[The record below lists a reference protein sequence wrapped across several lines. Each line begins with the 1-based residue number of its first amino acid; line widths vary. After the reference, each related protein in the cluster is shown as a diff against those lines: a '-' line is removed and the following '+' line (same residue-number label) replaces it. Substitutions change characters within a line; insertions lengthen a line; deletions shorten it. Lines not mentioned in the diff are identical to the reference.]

1 MLFSTLVFVIK
12 NRKKMM
18 HNKHISLLY
27 RMKPIFAGYP
37 IAIAGLVGFI
47 FFILVALLAP
57 WISPQNPYDLMVL
70 DIMDGLLPPLSK
82 LGNGTTAWLGT
93 DALGRDILSS
103 VMYGLRI
110 SLFVAFV
117 AVTIGTIIGVI
128 LGLLAAINGGWIE
141 TVIMRAVDLKVSF
154 PGILLALMLLAIF
167 GTGVD
172 KIIYALIIGVWASK
186 ARLTRSSALSE
197 MQKEYID
204 AARLSGIPNWRI
216 MLRFLLPNSIA
227 PVLVVVPMALSGA
240 IGAEATL
247 SFLGVG
253 VPITEPS
260 LGLLISNGNDYLL
273 SGKWWISIIP
283 GLVLVSLVLCINVVA
298 DRIREHNNPYL
309 KFQNKA

>member
-1 MLFSTLVFVIK
+1 MYKI
-12 NRKKMM
+12 R
-18 HNKHISLLY
+18 
-27 RMKPIFAGYP
+27 PIFSGHY
-37 IAIAGLVGFI
+37 IAIAGLIGFS
-47 FFILVALLAP
+47 FFLLVALLAP
-57 WISPQNPYDLMVL
+57 WIAPQNPYDLMVL

-93 DALGRDILSS
+93 DALGRDILSA
-103 VMYGLRI
+103 VMYGLRL

-117 AVTIGTIIGVI
+117 AVSIGTTIGVI
-128 LGLLAAINGGWIE
+128 LGLLAAVKGGWVE
-141 TVIMRAVDLKVSF
+141 TIIMRAVDLKVSF
-154 PGILLALMLLAIF
+154 PGILLALMMLAIF

-186 ARLTRSSALSE
+186 ARLTRSQALSE

-204 AARLSGIPNWRI
+204 AARISGIPNWRI
-216 MLRFLLPNSIA
+216 MMRFLLPNSIA
-227 PVLVVVPMALSGA
+227 PVLVMVPMALSGA

-260 LGLLISNGNDYLL
+260 LGLLIANGNDYIL

-283 GLVLVSLVLCINVVA
+283 GVVLVSLVLCINVVA
-298 DRIREHNNPYL
+298 DRIREYNNPYL
-309 KFQNKA
+309 KSKDQ

>member
-1 MLFSTLVFVIK
+1 MKTLK
-12 NRKKMM
+12 NIF
-18 HNKHISLLY
+18 NSLLY
-27 RMKPIFAGYP
+27 KIRPIFSGHY
-37 IAIAGLVGFI
+37 IAIAGLIGFS
-47 FFILVALLAP
+47 FFLLVAIFAP
-57 WISPQNPYDLMVL
+57 WIAPQNPYDLMVL

-82 LGNGTTAWLGT
+82 LGNGTTSWLGT
-93 DALGRDILSS
+93 DALGRDILSA
-103 VMYGLRI
+103 VMYGLRL

-117 AVTIGTIIGVI
+117 AVSIGTTIGVI
-128 LGLLAAINGGWIE
+128 LGLLAAVKGGWVE
-141 TVIMRAVDLKVSF
+141 TIIMRAVDLKVSF
-154 PGILLALMLLAIF
+154 PGILLALMMLAIF

-186 ARLTRSSALSE
+186 ARLTRSQALSE

-204 AARLSGIPNWRI
+204 AARISGIPNWRI
-216 MLRFLLPNSIA
+216 MMRFLLPNSIA

-260 LGLLISNGNDYLL
+260 LGLLIANGNDYIL

-298 DRIREHNNPYL
+298 DRIREYNNPYL
-309 KFQNKA
+309 KAKDQ

>member
-1 MLFSTLVFVIK
+1 
-12 NRKKMM
+12 
-18 HNKHISLLY
+18 
-27 RMKPIFAGYP
+27 MKPIFAGHP

-227 PVLVVVPMALSGA
+227 PVLVMVPMALSGA

-309 KFQNKA
+309 KFQDRV

>member
-1 MLFSTLVFVIK
+1 M
-12 NRKKMM
+12 R
-18 HNKHISLLY
+18 
-27 RMKPIFAGYP
+27 PIFAGYP

-117 AVTIGTIIGVI
+117 AVTIGTTIGVI
-128 LGLLAAINGGWIE
+128 LGLLAAIYGGWIE

-154 PGILLALMLLAIF
+154 PGILLALMMLAIF

-204 AARLSGIPNWRI
+204 AARLSGISNWRI

-309 KFQNKA
+309 KFQDKA

>member
-1 MLFSTLVFVIK
+1 MIK
-12 NRKKMM
+12 KIY
-18 HNKHISLLY
+18 ISLLK
-27 RMKPIFAGYP
+27 RMKPIFSGYP

-47 FFILVALLAP
+47 FYIFVALLAP

-103 VMYGLRI
+103 VMYGIRI

-128 LGLLAAINGGWIE
+128 LGLLAAIHGGWVE
-141 TVIMRAVDLKVSF
+141 TLIMRAVDLKVSF

-309 KFQNKA
+309 KFQDKT

>member
-1 MLFSTLVFVIK
+1 
-12 NRKKMM
+12 
-18 HNKHISLLY
+18 
-27 RMKPIFAGYP
+27 MKPIFVGHP

-47 FFILVALLAP
+47 FYILVALLAP
-57 WISPQNPYDLMVL
+57 WISPQNPYDLKIL

-309 KFQNKA
+309 KFQDKV

>member
-1 MLFSTLVFVIK
+1 
-12 NRKKMM
+12 
-18 HNKHISLLY
+18 
-27 RMKPIFAGYP
+27 MKPIFAGHP

-117 AVTIGTIIGVI
+117 AVTLGTIIGVI
-128 LGLLAAINGGWIE
+128 LGLLAAINGGWVE
-141 TVIMRAVDLKVSF
+141 TIIMRAVDLKVSF

-309 KFQNKA
+309 KFQDKI

>member
-1 MLFSTLVFVIK
+1 MID
-12 NRKKMM
+12 
-18 HNKHISLLY
+18 NKYISLLY

-128 LGLLAAINGGWIE
+128 LGLLAAIYGGWIE

-204 AARLSGIPNWRI
+204 AARLSGISNWRI

-253 VPITEPS
+253 VPITEQS

-309 KFQNKA
+309 KFQDKV

>member
-1 MLFSTLVFVIK
+1 
-12 NRKKMM
+12 
-18 HNKHISLLY
+18 
-27 RMKPIFAGYP
+27 MKPIFSGYP

-47 FFILVALLAP
+47 FYIFVALLAP

-103 VMYGLRI
+103 IMYGLRI

-128 LGLLAAINGGWIE
+128 LGLLAAIHGGWVE
-141 TVIMRAVDLKVSF
+141 TLIMRAVDLKVSF

-204 AARLSGIPNWRI
+204 AARLSGISNWRI

-309 KFQNKA
+309 KFQDKT

>member
-1 MLFSTLVFVIK
+1 
-12 NRKKMM
+12 
-18 HNKHISLLY
+18 
-27 RMKPIFAGYP
+27 MKPIFAGHP

-47 FFILVALLAP
+47 FYILVALLAP

-128 LGLLAAINGGWIE
+128 LGLLAAINGGWVE
-141 TVIMRAVDLKVSF
+141 TIIMRAVDLKVSF

-216 MLRFLLPNSIA
+216 MFRFLLPNSIA

-309 KFQNKA
+309 KFQDKA

>member
-1 MLFSTLVFVIK
+1 
-12 NRKKMM
+12 
-18 HNKHISLLY
+18 
-27 RMKPIFAGYP
+27 MKPIFAGHP

-47 FFILVALLAP
+47 FFIHVALLAP

-117 AVTIGTIIGVI
+117 AVTLGTIIGVI
-128 LGLLAAINGGWIE
+128 LGLLAAINGGWVE
-141 TVIMRAVDLKVSF
+141 TIIMRAVDLKVSF

-172 KIIYALIIGVWASK
+172 KIIYDLIIGVWASK

-283 GLVLVSLVLCINVVA
+283 GLVLVSLVLCIYVVA

-309 KFQNKA
+309 KFQDKI

>member
-1 MLFSTLVFVIK
+1 
-12 NRKKMM
+12 
-18 HNKHISLLY
+18 
-27 RMKPIFAGYP
+27 MKPIFSGYP

-47 FFILVALLAP
+47 FYIFVALLAP

-128 LGLLAAINGGWIE
+128 LGLLAAINGGWVE
-141 TVIMRAVDLKVSF
+141 TIIMRAVDLKVSF

-309 KFQNKA
+309 KFQDKT

>member
-1 MLFSTLVFVIK
+1 
-12 NRKKMM
+12 
-18 HNKHISLLY
+18 
-27 RMKPIFAGYP
+27 MKPIFAGYP

-128 LGLLAAINGGWIE
+128 LGLLAAIYGGWIE

-204 AARLSGIPNWRI
+204 AARLSGISNLRI

-309 KFQNKA
+309 KFQDKV

>member
-1 MLFSTLVFVIK
+1 
-12 NRKKMM
+12 
-18 HNKHISLLY
+18 
-27 RMKPIFAGYP
+27 MKPIFAGHP

-128 LGLLAAINGGWIE
+128 LGLLAAINGGWVE
-141 TVIMRAVDLKVSF
+141 TIIMRAVDLKVSF

-309 KFQNKA
+309 KFQDKK

>member
-1 MLFSTLVFVIK
+1 MKILIYLINSLF
-12 NRKKMM
+12 
-18 HNKHISLLY
+18 NKV
-27 RMKPIFAGYP
+27 KPIFSGHY
-37 IAIAGLVGFI
+37 IAIAGLIGFS
-47 FFILVALLAP
+47 FFLLIALLAP
-57 WISPQNPYDLMVL
+57 WIAPQNPYDLMVL

-93 DALGRDILSS
+93 DALGRDILSA
-103 VMYGLRI
+103 VMYGLRL

-117 AVTIGTIIGVI
+117 AVSIGTTIGVI
-128 LGLLAAINGGWIE
+128 LGLLAAVKGGWVE
-141 TVIMRAVDLKVSF
+141 TIIMRAVDLKVSF
-154 PGILLALMLLAIF
+154 PGILLALMMLAIF

-172 KIIYALIIGVWASK
+172 KIIYALIIGVWASI
-186 ARLTRSSALSE
+186 ARLTRSQALSE

-204 AARLSGIPNWRI
+204 AARISGIPNWRI
-216 MLRFLLPNSIA
+216 MVRFLLPNSIA
-227 PVLVVVPMALSGA
+227 PVLVMVPMALSGA

-260 LGLLISNGNDYLL
+260 LGLLIANGNDYIL

-298 DRIREHNNPYL
+298 DRIREYNNPYL
-309 KFQNKA
+309 KSKDQ

>member
-1 MLFSTLVFVIK
+1 M
-12 NRKKMM
+12 R
-18 HNKHISLLY
+18 
-27 RMKPIFAGYP
+27 PIFAGYP

-117 AVTIGTIIGVI
+117 AVTIGTTIGVI
-128 LGLLAAINGGWIE
+128 LGLLAAIYGGWIE

-204 AARLSGIPNWRI
+204 AARLSGISNWRI

-309 KFQNKA
+309 KFQDKA

>member
-1 MLFSTLVFVIK
+1 
-12 NRKKMM
+12 
-18 HNKHISLLY
+18 
-27 RMKPIFAGYP
+27 MKPIFAGHP

-128 LGLLAAINGGWIE
+128 LGLLAAIKGGWVEMI
-141 TVIMRAVDLKVSF
+141 IMRAVDLKVSF

-309 KFQNKA
+309 KFQDKI

>member
-1 MLFSTLVFVIK
+1 METLK
-12 NRKKMM
+12 NIF
-18 HNKHISLLY
+18 NSLLY
-27 RMKPIFAGYP
+27 KIRPIFSGHY
-37 IAIAGLVGFI
+37 IAIAGLIGFS
-47 FFILVALLAP
+47 FFLLVAIFAP
-57 WISPQNPYDLMVL
+57 WIAPQNPYDLMVL

-93 DALGRDILSS
+93 DALGRDILSA
-103 VMYGLRI
+103 VMYGLRL

-117 AVTIGTIIGVI
+117 AVSIGTTIGVI
-128 LGLLAAINGGWIE
+128 LGLLAAVKGGWVE
-141 TVIMRAVDLKVSF
+141 TIIMRAVDLKVSF
-154 PGILLALMLLAIF
+154 PGILLALMMLAIF

-186 ARLTRSSALSE
+186 ARLTRSQALSE

-204 AARLSGIPNWRI
+204 AARISGIPNWRI
-216 MLRFLLPNSIA
+216 MMRFLLPNSIA

-260 LGLLISNGNDYLL
+260 LGLLIANGNDYIL

-283 GLVLVSLVLCINVVA
+283 GVVLVSLVLCINVVA
-298 DRIREHNNPYL
+298 DRIREYNNPYL
-309 KFQNKA
+309 KAKDQ

>member
-1 MLFSTLVFVIK
+1 MKTLK
-12 NRKKMM
+12 NIF
-18 HNKHISLLY
+18 NSLLY
-27 RMKPIFAGYP
+27 KIRPIFSGHY
-37 IAIAGLVGFI
+37 IAIAGLIGFS
-47 FFILVALLAP
+47 FFLLVAILAP
-57 WISPQNPYDLMVL
+57 WIAPQNPYDLMVL

-93 DALGRDILSS
+93 DALGRDILSA
-103 VMYGLRI
+103 VMYGLRL

-117 AVTIGTIIGVI
+117 AVSIGTTIGVI
-128 LGLLAAINGGWIE
+128 LGLLAAVKGGWVE
-141 TVIMRAVDLKVSF
+141 TIIMRAVDLKVSF
-154 PGILLALMLLAIF
+154 PGILLALMMLAIF

-186 ARLTRSSALSE
+186 ARLTRSQALSE

-204 AARLSGIPNWRI
+204 AARISGIPNWRI
-216 MLRFLLPNSIA
+216 MVRFLLPNSIA
-227 PVLVVVPMALSGA
+227 PVLVMVPMALSGA

-260 LGLLISNGNDYLL
+260 LGLLIANGNDYIL

-298 DRIREHNNPYL
+298 DRIREYNNPYL
-309 KFQNKA
+309 KSKDQ

>member
-1 MLFSTLVFVIK
+1 MKTLK
-12 NRKKMM
+12 NIF
-18 HNKHISLLY
+18 NSLLY
-27 RMKPIFAGYP
+27 KIRPIFSGHY
-37 IAIAGLVGFI
+37 IAIAGLIGFS
-47 FFILVALLAP
+47 FFLLVALLAP
-57 WISPQNPYDLMVL
+57 WIAPQNPYDLMVL

-93 DALGRDILSS
+93 DALGRDILSA
-103 VMYGLRI
+103 VMYGLRL

-117 AVTIGTIIGVI
+117 AVSIGTTIGVI
-128 LGLLAAINGGWIE
+128 LGLLAAVKGGWVE
-141 TVIMRAVDLKVSF
+141 TIIMRAVDLKVSF
-154 PGILLALMLLAIF
+154 PGILLALMMLAIF

-186 ARLTRSSALSE
+186 ARLTRSQALSE

-204 AARLSGIPNWRI
+204 AARISGIPNWRI
-216 MLRFLLPNSIA
+216 MVRFLLPNSIA
-227 PVLVVVPMALSGA
+227 PVLVMVPMALSGA

-260 LGLLISNGNDYLL
+260 LGLLIANGNDYIL
-273 SGKWWISIIP
+273 SGKWWISIVP

-298 DRIREHNNPYL
+298 DRIREYNNPYL
-309 KFQNKA
+309 KSKDQ

>member
-1 MLFSTLVFVIK
+1 
-12 NRKKMM
+12 
-18 HNKHISLLY
+18 
-27 RMKPIFAGYP
+27 MKPIFAGHP

-117 AVTIGTIIGVI
+117 AVTLGTIIGVI
-128 LGLLAAINGGWIE
+128 LGLLAAINGGWVE
-141 TVIMRAVDLKVSF
+141 TIIMRAVDLKVSF

-216 MLRFLLPNSIA
+216 MFRFLLPNSIA

-309 KFQNKA
+309 KFQDKI

>member
-1 MLFSTLVFVIK
+1 METLK
-12 NRKKMM
+12 NIF
-18 HNKHISLLY
+18 NSLLY
-27 RMKPIFAGYP
+27 KIRPIFSGHY
-37 IAIAGLVGFI
+37 IAIAGLIGFS
-47 FFILVALLAP
+47 FFLLVAIFAP
-57 WISPQNPYDLMVL
+57 WIAPQNPYDLMVL

-93 DALGRDILSS
+93 DALGRDILSA
-103 VMYGLRI
+103 VMYGLRL

-117 AVTIGTIIGVI
+117 AVSIGTTIGVI
-128 LGLLAAINGGWIE
+128 LGLLAAVKGGWVE
-141 TVIMRAVDLKVSF
+141 TIIMRAVDLKVSF
-154 PGILLALMLLAIF
+154 PGILLALMMLAIF

-186 ARLTRSSALSE
+186 ARLTRSQALSE

-204 AARLSGIPNWRI
+204 AARISGIPNWRI
-216 MLRFLLPNSIA
+216 MMRFLLPNSIA

-260 LGLLISNGNDYLL
+260 LGLLIANGNDYIL

-283 GLVLVSLVLCINVVA
+283 GVVLVSLVLCINVVA
-298 DRIREHNNPYL
+298 DRIREYNNPYL
-309 KFQNKA
+309 KSKDQ

>member
-1 MLFSTLVFVIK
+1 
-12 NRKKMM
+12 MM
-18 HNKHISLLY
+18 NNKHISLLH
-27 RMKPIFAGYP
+27 RMKIIFAGHP

-103 VMYGLRI
+103 IMYGLRI

-128 LGLLAAINGGWIE
+128 LGLLAAINGGWVE
-141 TVIMRAVDLKVSF
+141 TIIMRAVDLKVSF

-309 KFQNKA
+309 KFQDKI